1 MNAADLIVSDD
12 AGAFA
17 DVAAHWIA
25 GRVEEV
31 IRTTGRCSVALAG
44 GSTPRPV
51 YALLASPPYADRIDW
66 SAVDIFF
73 SDERCVPPDDKASN
87 YRMAWTAL
95 LAKVPLEPDSIHR
108 MQGELPDRAA
118 AARGYAELLPARLD
132 LLVLGVGNDGHT
144 ASLFPGSP
152 LIQERSLRVAVAESP
167 KAPPLRLTITPPVIE
182 SARHAVVL
190 VRGKSKSDV
199 VRRALLGAVDPIACP
214 VQLAAAATWIVDP
227 AAAALAG
234 RHR

>member
-1 MNAADLIVSDD
+1 MNAGDLIVCDD

-17 DVAAHWIA
+17 DVAANWIA
-25 GRVEEV
+25 RRIEEV
-31 IRTTGRCSVALAG
+31 IRRAGRCSVALAG

-51 YALLASPPYADRIDW
+51 YSLLASPPYADQIDW
-66 SAVDIFF
+66 SAVDVFF
-73 SDERCVPPDDKASN
+73 GDERCVPPDDKASN

-132 LLVLGVGNDGHT
+132 LLILGAGSDGHT

-152 LIQERSLRVAVAESP
+152 LIQERSLRVAVAQSP
-167 KAPPLRLTITPPVIE
+167 KAPPWRLTITPPVIE
-182 SARHAVVL
+182 SAHHAVVL

-199 VRRALLGAVDPIACP
+199 VRQALRGAVDPTACP
-214 VQLAAAATWIVDP
+214 VQLAAAATWIADP
-227 AAAALAG
+227 AAAALVG
-234 RHR
+234 RLR